1 MKKDRMSIST
11 DNSSLRE
18 RFGNLLGKNVSVSW
32 LSMLI
37 VISIAGFFL
46 WRGNKLNS
54 PPLALSGIAIAWFG
68 LRGLMW
74 LQKLRWNDFGFHR
87 PKSWIRTIIIS
98 LAGTVF
104 VHILISLI
112 LAPLVIN
119 LTKKPVD
126 ASQFDP
132 LRGNLLALLIGLVIV
147 WTLAAFGE
155 EMVFRGYI
163 MHTLARPFK
172 HKNLGWVFAVVMTS
186 SLFGWGHSYQG
197 ITGII
202 LTGVVGIIY
211 ALAFFAAGKNLWVP
225 ILIHGL
231 YDTSA
236 FLIIF
241 FNLDKVI
248 G

>member
-1 MKKDRMSIST
+1 MSISS
-11 DNSSLRE
+11 DASSLRQ
-18 RFGNLLGKNVSVSW
+18 RFGKLLDENVTVSW
-32 LSMLI
+32 LSMLT
-37 VISIAGFFL
+37 VISIAGIFL
-46 WRGNKLNS
+46 WTGNRLNS
-54 PPLALSGIAIAWFG
+54 TPLALSGMAIAWFG

-74 LQKLRWNDFGFHR
+74 LQKLRWNDFGLHK
-87 PKSWIRTIIIS
+87 PKSWIETIIYS
-98 LAGTVF
+98 LAGTIF
-104 VHILISLI
+104 LHILISLI
-112 LAPLVIN
+112 LAPLVIS

-126 ASQFDP
+126 ASQFDL

-172 HKNLGWVFAVVMTS
+172 QKNLGWVFAVLMTS
-186 SLFGWGHSYQG
+186 ILFGWGHSYQG

-211 ALAFFAAGKNLWVP
+211 ALAFFISGKNLWVP

-241 FNLDKVI
+241 FNLDKLLS
-248 G
+248 

>member
-1 MKKDRMSIST
+1 MSIST

-18 RFGNLLGKNVSVSW
+18 RFGKFLDENVSVSW

-46 WRGNKLNS
+46 WTGNKQNS

-68 LRGLMW
+68 LRWLMW
-74 LQKLRWNDFGFHR
+74 LQKLRWNDFGLHR
-87 PKSWIRTIIIS
+87 PKSWIRTIIYS

-104 VHILISLI
+104 LHILISLI

-126 ASQFDP
+126 ASQFDQ
-132 LRGNLLALLIGLVIV
+132 LRGNLLALLIGLIIV

-172 HKNLGWVFAVVMTS
+172 HKNLGWVFAVVMT
-186 SLFGWGHSYQG
+186 
-197 ITGII
+197 
-202 LTGVVGIIY
+202 
-211 ALAFFAAGKNLWVP
+211 
-225 ILIHGL
+225 
-231 YDTSA
+231 
-236 FLIIF
+236 
-241 FNLDKVI
+241 
-248 G
+248 